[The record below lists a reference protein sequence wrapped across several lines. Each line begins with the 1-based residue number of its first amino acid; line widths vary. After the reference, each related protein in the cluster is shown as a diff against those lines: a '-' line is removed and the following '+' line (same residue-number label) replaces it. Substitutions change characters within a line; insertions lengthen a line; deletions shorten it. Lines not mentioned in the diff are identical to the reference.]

1 MTSSR
6 RRFQAWRAADLASSS
21 HWIFV
26 TEASLAEADPANLRA
41 WCQPL
46 ITELRH
52 GSGVALVRGLGQLDG
67 PALRQLYL
75 AIGCCIGEV
84 DTTYGELYD
93 VTDSGGS
100 YLEQAIPVSQTHAS
114 TSMHTDSSRRDT
126 HPRWVGLACIR
137 QAPLG
142 GGSRL
147 VSVVAVHDQLAKT
160 HPALLHRLKRSFHRD
175 LVTPGSC
182 NDLAGIKANR
192 FSVFSDASDGP
203 TLRYMRYWIETG
215 HQRIGQPLEP
225 LDHEAFD
232 ALDAALN
239 DPQLCHEFAM
249 APGDLLFIDNH
260 KVAHDREAYQDDPS
274 APRLMARLWLN
285 QSLPP
290 ITAPL
295 EARAPWNSLD
305 QETHAAKSSMG
316 TSSSWFGFSRL
327 LRLDKNRLN
336 KS

>member
-1 MTSSR
+1 MTSDR
-6 RRFQAWRAADLASSS
+6 KRFQAWRATDLASGN
-21 HWIFV
+21 HWIFAA
-26 TEASLAEADPANLRA
+26 EASLAEADPAKLRA

-46 ITELRH
+46 INELRH
-52 GSGVALVRGLGQLDG
+52 GSGVALVRGLGQLEE
-67 PALRQLYL
+67 PALRRLYL

-84 DTTYGELYD
+84 DTTYGALYD

-100 YLEQAIPVSQTHAS
+100 YREQAIPVSQTHAS
-114 TSMHTDSSRRDT
+114 TSVHTDSSRRGT

-137 QAPLG
+137 QGALG

-160 HPALLHRLKRSFHRD
+160 HPALLQRLKRSFHRD

-182 NDLAGIKANR
+182 NDLAAIKANR
-192 FSVFSDASDGP
+192 FPVFSDASDGP

-225 LDHEAFD
+225 LDRQAFD

-239 DPQLCHEFAM
+239 DPQLRFDFAM

-260 KVAHDREAYQDDPS
+260 KVAHDREAYQDDPG
-274 APRLMARLWLN
+274 APRLMLRLWLN
-285 QSLPP
+285 QPLSSMA
-290 ITAPL
+290 APTD
-295 EARAPWNSLD
+295 ARATQQP
-305 QETHAAKSSMG
+305 
-316 TSSSWFGFSRL
+316 
-327 LRLDKNRLN
+327 
-336 KS
+336 